1 MLSNTLSLDLKI
13 IWKLFTFLIYF
24 IVENKQKNKCVYIHE
39 IIWLITYEENED
51 ENEK

>member
-13 IWKLFTFLIYF
+13 IWKLFIFLIYF
-24 IVENKQKNKCVYIHE
+24 ILENKQKNKCVYIHK
-39 IIWLITYEENED
+39 IIWLITYKENED